1 MIKTA
6 KAVGRMLDV
15 NLFFVVEIVVG
26 LCWGFHINYI
36 AIYLDTELKASKTF
50 LGQKFAIFLGRRLL
64 VLKIDYRDVFKC
76 QRDRSNDRPCHRNIC
91 RQSFGTCEFRGARFA
106 VLLHQIRLFL
116 LPAVNTFI
124 APAGS

>member
-50 LGQKFAIFLGRRLL
+50 LGQKFAIFW
-64 VLKIDYRDVFKC
+64 VDVCWF
-76 QRDRSNDRPCHRNIC
+76 
-91 RQSFGTCEFRGARFA
+91 
-106 VLLHQIRLFL
+106 
-116 LPAVNTFI
+116 
-124 APAGS
+124 